1 MKSEQWANSEIGVGA
16 QSWLWALVELKV
28 WWLSWL
34 GFDSHL
40 SQLFQLLLKS
50 RLYIY
55 IYYIHIYYIYIY
67 IYCIYYIYYILYIYY
82 ISYIY
87 IKLKFQMSSARYHN
101 WRSGLC
107 TWKLLS
113 KCKNIWRCSAP
124 SFVYIEKGFKTRVVF
139 RILPNIYR
147 GALFRLKHITYN
159 D

>member
-1 MKSEQWANSEIGVGA
+1 MKSEHWANSEIGVGA

-55 IYYIHIYYIYIY
+55 IYYIH
-67 IYCIYYIYYILYIYY
+67 LYY

-147 GALFRLKHITYN
+147 GALFGLKHITYN

>member
-1 MKSEQWANSEIGVGA
+1 MTLSASWTQGLMTQLVGVRFPLKPTFSVTFKKSPI
-16 QSWLWALVELKV
+16 
-28 WWLSWL
+28 
-34 GFDSHL
+34 
-40 SQLFQLLLKS
+40 
-50 RLYIY
+50 
-55 IYYIHIYYIYIY
+55 YIHILYTYILYIYIY

>member
-1 MKSEQWANSEIGVGA
+1 MALSASWTQGLMTQLVGVRFPLKPTFSVTFKKSPI
-16 QSWLWALVELKV
+16 
-28 WWLSWL
+28 
-34 GFDSHL
+34 
-40 SQLFQLLLKS
+40 
-50 RLYIY
+50 
-55 IYYIHIYYIYIY
+55 YIHILY
-67 IYCIYYIYYILYIYY
+67 IYCIYYIYYILYIYHIYIYY

-101 WRSGLC
+101 WRSVLC

-139 RILPNIYR
+139 RIVPNIYR